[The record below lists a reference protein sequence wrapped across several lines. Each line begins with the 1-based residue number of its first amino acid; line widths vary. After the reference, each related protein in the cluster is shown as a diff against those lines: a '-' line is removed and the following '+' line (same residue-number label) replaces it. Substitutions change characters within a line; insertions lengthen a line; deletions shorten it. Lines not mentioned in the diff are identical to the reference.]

1 MRIGDEEVNL
11 GVAEGNIFAAAS
23 SGRLAQ
29 QLLEARLQEELRR
42 GIPKV
47 SVNDVE
53 HDWTLL
59 QRAVNAPDNQVAAR
73 DARPL
78 QAGSQLRWA
87 PTGNRP

>member
-1 MRIGDEEVNL
+1 
-11 GVAEGNIFAAAS
+11 
-23 SGRLAQ
+23 
-29 QLLEARLQEELRR
+29 
-42 GIPKV
+42 
-47 SVNDVE
+47 VE

-59 QRAVNAPDNQVAAR
+59 EKAVNAPDNQLAAQ